1 MAERKEAFRR
11 AGAPVSVVAAGVDK
25 RSSLGHW
32 LQNFE
37 TERRHMRRMKLSIN
51 KFHRANLLDLAALVI
66 LLTCC
71 FPNRSLAQQPGQKTF
86 SSPQKAA
93 KAFVTALRSND
104 EKAMLDILG
113 PGGKQI
119 ISSGD
124 ETEDAER
131 RAHFVQKYEEM
142 NRLVQE
148 PDGTTTLY
156 IGAKNWPTP
165 IPLVNKGDS
174 WYFDTEAAKTEILFR
189 RVGRN
194 EISTI
199 RVCQE
204 LVAAEKNFYSTQHEY
219 AHTIFSDEGQHN
231 GLYWKAVDGEP
242 QSPIGPLVASAV
254 AEGYAK
260 GQDGPPAPYLGYY
273 YRLLTRQGENAPG
286 GAKSYIAGDKMTMG
300 FAFVAYPAEYRS
312 SGVMTFIVGDDGVV
326 YQKDLG
332 TESNVP
338 AKAMTIYNPDS
349 SWRKVDE
356 QQEQASAQPLW
367 QVGTITAVQPYPV
380 PPPNPSATSYK
391 VSLRVGNTVYV
402 VVHTPR
408 PGTDIGQYAIGRALV
423 VLIGDGTITYND
435 ILGNSH
441 EVAILSRT
449 TVPAQG
455 N

>member
-1 MAERKEAFRR
+1 
-11 AGAPVSVVAAGVDK
+11 
-25 RSSLGHW
+25 
-32 LQNFE
+32 
-37 TERRHMRRMKLSIN
+37 MRRTKLNID
-51 KFHRANLLDLAALVI
+51 KFHCSHLLELAALVI
-66 LLTCC
+66 ILTCC
-71 FPNRSLAQQPGQKTF
+71 FANRSMAQQPGQKTF
-86 SSPQKAA
+86 SSPQEAA
-93 KAFVTALRSND
+93 NAFVTAVRSND

-113 PGGKQI
+113 RGGSQI
-119 ISSGD
+119 VSSGD
-124 ETEDAER
+124 ETEDAEN
-131 RAHFVQKYEEM
+131 RAIFVQKYQEM
-142 NRLVQE
+142 NRLVKE

-165 IPLVNKGDS
+165 IPLVNRGDS
-174 WYFDTEAAKTEILFR
+174 WYFDTEAGKTEILFR

-204 LVAAEKNFYSTQHEY
+204 LVAAEKNYYSTQQHEY
-219 AHTIFSDEGQHN
+219 ARKIFSDEGQHN
-231 GLYWKAVDGEP
+231 GLYWKAADGEP

-260 GQDGPPAPYLGYY
+260 GQGGPPTPYHGYY
-273 YRLLTRQGENAPG
+273 HHILTRQGKNALG
-286 GAKSYIAGDKMTMG
+286 GARSYIVGGKMTGG

-332 TESNVP
+332 TKTDVI
-338 AKAMTIYNPDS
+338 AKAMTEYNPDS
-349 SWRKVDE
+349 SWRKADE
-356 QQEQASAQPLW
+356 QQEQTGGQPLW
-367 QVGTITAVQPYPV
+367 QVGTIIAVQPYQGSPSD
-380 PPPNPSATSYK
+380 PSATSYK
-391 VSLRVGNTVYV
+391 VSFRVGNTVYT

-441 EVAILSRT
+441 EAAILSRT

-455 N
+455 NL